1 MRTAEALTHQF
12 LASDSSSCRRR
23 ENIRYPSTR
32 LRRTAERRFRQQ
44 IELQTENG
52 LARGPSVE
60 KQQNGNKSPI
70 LTKRKNPL
78 QRHGSAD
85 FIPRTIKT

>member
-12 LASDSSSCRRR
+12 LASDPSSCRRR

-60 KQQNGNKSPI
+60 KQQNKSPI
-70 LTKRKNPL
+70 ATKRTNPL